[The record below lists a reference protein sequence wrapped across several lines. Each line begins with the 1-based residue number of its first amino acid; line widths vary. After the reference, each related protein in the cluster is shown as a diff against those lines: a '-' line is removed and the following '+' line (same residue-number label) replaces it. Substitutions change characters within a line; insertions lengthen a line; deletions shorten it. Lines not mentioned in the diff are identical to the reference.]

1 MASSPGG
8 KLSWKTSP
16 HNHHCAGFSGR
27 GHRAL
32 LDVPLLY
39 GDDLVLGLCEPGRL
53 RTRWG
58 TVLSSERINSAG
70 RGIRLLKE
78 GGGMM
83 KRDRLRW
90 VTFGVMIVSVVLAP
104 SAWAQTTP
112 PIQNGQVEIHSA
124 LPRTAAGTVDVEAL
138 KQTIQ
143 AQFARPGVQEVQFR
157 NVSLTEAEQR
167 ALFLN
172 SDPNKNLL
180 RQVSTVVPSAN
191 GAERN
196 VTFRSNDLR
205 ARVGR
210 EEGQLRARIEGIDHS
225 QLTESE
231 RQNLQAQFDRFRLE
245 GGTDRG
251 GNRTDGRGG
260 RSGNGNSG
268 SGSGNSG
275 HGSDNSGPGSA
286 NSGSGGGGR
295 DDFRNVNNGR
305 REDRRE
311 DRRIDRR
318 EDRREDRQLDRQ
330 ADRREDRQL
339 DRRADRQEDRREDR
353 RSNAGGELRGLDRAD
368 QVAGDRG
375 QQGRDNA
382 RAAQMDRPNRV
393 ERAERPQRP
402 ERPERPQRPERPER
416 PERPG
421 HN

>member
-1 MASSPGG
+1 M
-8 KLSWKTSP
+8 KTLQRM
-16 HNHHCAGFSGR
+16 GR
-27 GHRAL
+27 TVWAL
-32 LDVPLLY
+32 GSL
-39 GDDLVLGLCEPGRL
+39 LVLAHP
-53 RTRWG
+53 
-58 TVLSSERINSAG
+58 V
-70 RGIRLLKE
+70 
-78 GGGMM
+78 
-83 KRDRLRW
+83 
-90 VTFGVMIVSVVLAP
+90 
-104 SAWAQTTP
+104 WAQTAP
-112 PIQNGQVEIHSA
+112 PIQNGQVEIHGA
-124 LPRTAAGTVDVEAL
+124 LPRTSSRSVDIEAV

-143 AQFARPGVQEVQFR
+143 AQFARPGVQEVQFH

-180 RQVSTVVPSAN
+180 RQVSTVVPSAT

-225 QLTESE
+225 QLTEPE

-251 GNRTDGRGG
+251 GRNGR
-260 RSGNGNSG
+260 
-268 SGSGNSG
+268 GNSG

-286 NSGSGGGGR
+286 NSGSGRGDNGSRRGG
-295 DDFRNVNNGR
+295 DDIRVAQAGDVR
-305 REDRRE
+305 Q
-311 DRRIDRR
+311 
-318 EDRREDRQLDRQ
+318 EDRQQ
-330 ADRREDRQL
+330 
-339 DRRADRQEDRREDR
+339 DRREDR
-353 RSNAGGELRGLDRAD
+353 RSNAGGEVRGLDRAD

-382 RAAQMDRPNRV
+382 RAAQMDRPNRI

-416 PERPG
+416 PERAG
-421 HN
+421 RN